1 MANSR
6 AAGCPIADSQR
17 FGRLTDIERKRID
30 DALTYARS
38 EPARLRPWLND
49 AEAATLDMMR
59 RLRAANHDAAPS
71 VSRLAEYLGWTRDA
85 VVEQLEMLRHKGFIR
100 RAADCATYLETAEAV
115 AFRCCLPLLALML
128 DLAATD
134 PRDTAASHD
143 VHARHHANALDIA
156 RMVAQLVPPGEI
168 AGNVLAVNG
177 LFHRSMIPRR
187 SARNISANPPRA
199 MKPRNIAA

>member
-6 AAGCPIADSQR
+6 AADAPTADADR
-17 FGRLTDIERKRID
+17 FGPLSELERKRIT

-85 VVEQLEMLRHKGFIR
+85 VVEQLEALRRKGFIR
-100 RAADCATYLETAEAV
+100 RAADCSTYLETIEAV
-115 AFRCCLPLLALML
+115 GFRCVVPLIALML
-128 DLAATD
+128 DLAQTD
-134 PRDTAASHD
+134 PHDLDANRDIF
-143 VHARHHANALDIA
+143 ARHHANAVDIA
-156 RMVAQLVPPGEI
+156 RTVAQLVPPMEI
-168 AGNVLAVNG
+168 AATKRATKG
-177 LFHRSMIPRR
+177 LFHHYEIPSRSVRQGNPVR
-187 SARNISANPPRA
+187 ANGC
-199 MKPRNIAA
+199 KPCQIAA

>member
-1 MANSR
+1 MSNSR
-6 AAGCPIADSQR
+6 AAGCPIADTQR
-17 FGRLTDIERKRID
+17 FGRLTDLEIKRIT

-59 RLRAANHDAAPS
+59 RLRAAHHDAAPS
-71 VSRLAEYLGWTRDA
+71 ISRLAEYLGWTRDA

-128 DLAATD
+128 DLAETD

-156 RMVAQLVPPGEI
+156 RMVAQLVPPGRL
-168 AGNVLAVNG
+168 AGNVHASNG
-177 LFHRSMIPRR
+177 HLYPRSIPKR
-187 SARNISANPPRA
+187 SVRQMPPSAGQGC
-199 MKPRNIAA
+199 KPNQIAA

>member
-6 AAGCPIADSQR
+6 AAGAPIADRQR
-17 FGRLTDIERKRID
+17 FGRLTEIERQRIT
-30 DALTYARS
+30 DALMYARS

-59 RLRAANHDAAPS
+59 RLRAAHHDAAPS

-100 RAADCATYLETAEAV
+100 RAADCSTYLETAEAV
-115 AFRCCLPLLALML
+115 AFRCAVPLLL
-128 DLAATD
+128 DLAETD
-134 PRDTAASHD
+134 PRDTAKSHD

-156 RMVAQLVPPGEI
+156 RMIAQLVPQTQLV
-168 AGNVLAVNG
+168 GNKRATNG
-177 LFHRSMIPRR
+177 LFHQPSIPQRSVRQIPPSVETGRKR
-187 SARNISANPPRA
+187 PP
-199 MKPRNIAA
+199 IAA